1 MDNKFVNRKFR
12 VSSRIVKVS
21 IALDWKILG
30 IVLIVVIRIVVGIVR
45 NDRIWGRRSFALA
58 FQSAGFLLL
67 LGFVKDSSGW
77 VNLVVSNSSAAAWR
91 GALRSSPRSS
101 LSSTDL
107 ENWGSFCND
116 RRVVDPV
123 FLFDAVTSCAVLS
136 EVAFFWRRRGFCRR
150 LVRTSRCIWFW
161 CVHTS
166 VDASLKQLTTGS

>member
-30 IVLIVVIRIVVGIVR
+30 IVLVVVIRIVVGIVR

-77 VNLVVSNSSAAAWR
+77 VAM
-91 GALRSSPRSS
+91 
-101 LSSTDL
+101 
-107 ENWGSFCND
+107 
-116 RRVVDPV
+116 
-123 FLFDAVTSCAVLS
+123 AVTSSLVTRPL
-136 EVAFFWRRRGFCRR
+136 R
-150 LVRTSRCIWFW
+150 LGEER
-161 CVHTS
+161 
-166 VDASLKQLTTGS
+166 